1 MEVRTTY
8 NRYNGNTGSY
18 IRLPDAYSDDIPTRP
33 RMGSNRGREPYIERP
48 GNTVTEQHTPKED
61 DTQQNIDN
69 MPNRSAPQKDSGAF
83 RPNNARHN
91 SGSMSSNHQN
101 KNRPSRSRQP
111 AGRGSDSLEGLLANL
126 GGGLSSRL
134 GNLDT
139 EDLLLMAVVYLMYR
153 ANGDKQLLIVLAAL
167 LFS

>member
-1 MEVRTTY
+1 
-8 NRYNGNTGSY
+8 
-18 IRLPDAYSDDIPTRP
+18 
-33 RMGSNRGREPYIERP
+33 
-48 GNTVTEQHTPKED
+48 
-61 DTQQNIDN
+61 
-69 MPNRSAPQKDSGAF
+69 
-83 RPNNARHN
+83 
-91 SGSMSSNHQN
+91 MSSNHQN
-101 KNRPSRSRQP
+101 KNRPSQSRQP

-167 LFS
+167 LFA